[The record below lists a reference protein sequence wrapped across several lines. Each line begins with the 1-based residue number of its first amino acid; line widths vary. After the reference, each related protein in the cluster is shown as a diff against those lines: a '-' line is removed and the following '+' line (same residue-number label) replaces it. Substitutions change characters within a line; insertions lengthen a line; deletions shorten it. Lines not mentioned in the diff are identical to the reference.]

1 MPIIRAILFSFAFHT
16 LLILAGIFLVPM
28 LAKESNS
35 TPIEISITSPTMP
48 PKAAKV
54 QQGTVVK
61 NVMVPERLKVPEDET
76 MARFFSENKQRVK
89 QETQAAKIGATE
101 NRSDLGVGDSGRK
114 REQQKVT
121 REEKSTDK
129 DGFRSVDISKELQEL
144 NRLNSGEST
153 IGTTMPNDVRVG
165 SFTALNTDRHLYY
178 SFYNRVDTAIRYRWE
193 SRIQNALNALGHA
206 ALVNLSNQNWTTNIE
221 FLLDENGYVKK
232 ALIMKE
238 SGVLPFDTSAVRAF
252 EEAAVFPNPPK
263 EMVQEDGYIHLKYS
277 FSVLFRPPTL
287 VNANDRDNRSN

>member
-1 MPIIRAILFSFAFHT
+1 MPVIRAILFSFAFHT
-16 LLILAGIFLVPM
+16 LLILAVVFLAPM
-28 LAKESNS
+28 LAKQSQP
-35 TPIEISITSPTMP
+35 TPIEISITSPTTP
-48 PKAAKV
+48 EKV
-54 QQGTVVK
+54 KKPLPGRVVR
-61 NVMVPERLKVPEDET
+61 NVMVPERLKAPEDET

-121 REEKSTDK
+121 REERSKDK
-129 DGFRSVDISKELQEL
+129 DGYRTVDISKELQEL
-144 NRLNSGEST
+144 NRLNAGSST
-153 IGTTMPNDVRVG
+153 IGTVLPNDVRVG

-178 SFYNRVDTAIRYRWE
+178 SFYNRVDKAIYYRWE
-193 SRIQNALNALGHA
+193 TRVQRALDALGPA
-206 ALVNLSNQNWTTNIE
+206 ALVNLSNQNWTTHIE
-221 FLLDENGYVKK
+221 FLLDENGFVKK

-238 SGVLPFDTSAVRAF
+238 SGVVPFDASAVRAF

-287 VNANDRDNRSN
+287 VNANDRNNGSN